1 MLVAK
6 SMEAG
11 EMTHGLRVLTVLNI
25 LPEKD
30 TSWSWFSFHL
40 HRFQGSELRAPDL
53 CNKPFCCCHLPSL
66 FCVIFKTGFHL
77 AQGEPH
83 SVAEGDVELPIFLPP
98 LSWVYCLL

>member
-6 SMEAG
+6 SMGAG
-11 EMTHGLRVLTVLNI
+11 EMTHGLRVLTAL
-25 LPEKD
+25 
-30 TSWSWFSFHL
+30 TF
-40 HRFQGSELRAPDL
+40 FQKRTLRGVGSLSTYTDFRSELRAPDL